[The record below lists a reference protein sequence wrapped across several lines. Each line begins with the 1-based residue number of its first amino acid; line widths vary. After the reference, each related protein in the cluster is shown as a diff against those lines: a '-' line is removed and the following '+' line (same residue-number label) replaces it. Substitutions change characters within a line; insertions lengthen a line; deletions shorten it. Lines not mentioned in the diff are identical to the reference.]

1 MFFALQI
8 VCKKEGLQLPLE
20 LAKKI
25 VEKSE
30 RNLRLAL
37 LMCESC
43 KVQETPLKEKQ
54 EPILPQWQIFLR
66 DTARTIMNEQSPK
79 QLMEVRGKLY
89 ELLSHNIPV
98 QIIFK
103 VPVLLLK
110 SMYLKMLFITNDLPT

>member
-1 MFFALQI
+1 MNKSFEVLEFMCIYLLIELYVVLQV

-25 VEKSE
+25 VDKSE

-66 DTARTIMNEQSPK
+66 DTARTIMHEQSPK

-103 VPVLLLK
+103 VGLK
-110 SMYLKMLFITNDLPT
+110 